1 MGPVI
6 ASSLDVSVVVL
17 LCVDCCR
24 EKVTPAQTDP
34 TQLGKKKNCTLKTC
48 RQNLREEEIENICLD
63 NKILN

>member
-34 TQLGKKKNCTLKTC
+34 TQLGKKKKLYTENVQTESQRRRNRKHL
-48 RQNLREEEIENICLD
+48 LR
-63 NKILN
+63 